1 MLRRHLSTDWVRRLL
16 LVLAALGLGALLPA
30 AVQAENLAF
39 RNDTNAPL
47 VIQGASV
54 VKGQLRADQPVMI
67 PPGAAARINLPGNKL
82 VTIYHARL
90 PNRPLYQSTIQGGND
105 DQYFS
110 VQFDAASRVK
120 LEQTKPFPVSGT
132 GSMSGGPG
140 TSR

>member
-1 MLRRHLSTDWVRRLL
+1 MPRCLLSTDWVRRLL
-16 LVLAALGLGALLPA
+16 LVLAALGLGAFLPG
-30 AVQAENLAF
+30 AVRAENLAF
-39 RNDTNAPL
+39 RNDTNSPL

-90 PNRPLYQSTIQGGND
+90 PNRPLYQSTIQGGSD

-110 VQFDAASRVK
+110 IQLDVGARVK
-120 LEQTKPFPVSGT
+120 LEQTKPFSVPG
-132 GSMSGGPG
+132 MAAMPGGPG
-140 TSR
+140 PSR